1 LIEKEEKMKTTGDK
15 MCVGLFCLFVSL
27 CLMGSFA
34 TVIHGADSSYP
45 DRAITVVVPYAAGGV
60 TDLAA
65 RAISEAL
72 EKALKQPVV
81 VVNKPGGRATVGGYA
96 VVTAKPDG
104 YTLGFLPIA
113 SCLPEVFSYF
123 FQAPYSSGDLKPIS
137 GVASAAMTFAV
148 KADAPWNS
156 FKEVVEFARKNPGV
170 KVGMPGR
177 QTGPYMVMV
186 QVNKKEKVN
195 FVDVPFA
202 GGDAETTPALLGGH
216 VTVGAIDYSAIKSLV
231 DAKKLKPLAV
241 CTDKRVDFAPN
252 VPTVVELG
260 YELPYVSILGFFGP
274 KEMPDEFVK
283 KIDEAVSKAS
293 REQSFRTRLRDTIC
307 IQPTYED
314 AATYRKS
321 LVRYKASMS
330 SFFKEEGL
338 VKK

>member
-1 LIEKEEKMKTTGDK
+1 MKTASIR
-15 MCVGLFCLFVSL
+15 MLGLCCLFIVFSMIGSL
-27 CLMGSFA
+27 CPALHAASA
-34 TVIHGADSSYP
+34 YP

-81 VVNKPGGRATVGGYA
+81 VVNKIGGRATVGGYA

-113 SCLPEVFSYF
+113 TCLPEVFSYF
-123 FQAPYSSGDLKPIS
+123 FEAPYSSQDLKPIS
-137 GVASAAMTFAV
+137 GVASAALTFAV
-148 KADAPWNS
+148 KAEAPWNS
-156 FKEVVEFARKNPGV
+156 FKDVVEFARKNPGV
-170 KVGMPGR
+170 KVGIPGK

-186 QVNKKEKVN
+186 QVNKKEKAAL
-195 FVDVPFA
+195 VDVPFA

-216 VTVGAIDYSAIKSLV
+216 VSAAAIDYSAIKSLV

-241 CTDKRVDFAPN
+241 CANKRLDFAPN
-252 VPTVVELG
+252 VPTVIELG
-260 YELPYVSILGFFGP
+260 YELPYVSILGLFGP

-283 KIDEAVSKAS
+283 KIDEAVGKAS
-293 REQSFRTRLRDTIC
+293 QEQSFLTKLRDSIC
-307 IQPTYED
+307 IQPTYEGTS
-314 AATYRKS
+314 TYRKS
-321 LVRYKASMS
+321 LARYKASMS
-330 SFFKEEGL
+330 SFFKEEGM

>member
-1 LIEKEEKMKTTGDK
+1 MKTASYR
-15 MCVGLFCLFVSL
+15 MFVGWCCLFIAFFMIGSL
-27 CLMGSFA
+27 CPVLYAASA
-34 TVIHGADSSYP
+34 YP
-45 DRAITVVVPYAAGGV
+45 DKAITVVVPYGAGGV

-81 VVNKPGGRATVGGYA
+81 VVNKIGGRATVGGYA

-113 SCLPEVFSYF
+113 TCLPEVFSYF
-123 FQAPYSSGDLKPIS
+123 FEAPYSSGDLKPIS
-137 GVASAAMTFAV
+137 GVASAGLTFAV
-148 KADAPWNS
+148 KAEAPWNS

-170 KVGMPGR
+170 KVGIPGK

-186 QVNKKEKVN
+186 QVNKKEKVTL
-195 FVDVPFA
+195 VDVPFA

-216 VTVGAIDYSAIKSLV
+216 VSVAAIDYSAIKSLV
-231 DAKKLKPLAV
+231 DAKKLRPLAV
-241 CTDKRVDFAPN
+241 CANKRLDFAPN
-252 VPTVVELG
+252 VPTVIELG
-260 YELPYVSILGFFGP
+260 YELPYVSILGLFGP

-283 KIDEAVSKAS
+283 KIDEAVGKAS
-293 REQSFRTRLRDTIC
+293 QEQSFVTKLRDSIC

-314 AATYRKS
+314 TSTYRKS
-321 LVRYKASMS
+321 LARYKASMS
-330 SFFKEEGL
+330 SFFKEEGM

>member
-1 LIEKEEKMKTTGDK
+1 MKTGRKTTGWR
-15 MCVGLFCLFVSL
+15 MFVGVFCLFVSITLITSL
-27 CLMGSFA
+27 CTDLHAASA
-34 TVIHGADSSYP
+34 YP
-45 DRAITVVVPYAAGGV
+45 ERAITVIVPYAAGGV

-65 RAISEAL
+65 RAISEAI
-72 EKALKQPVV
+72 EKILKQPVV

-123 FQAPYSSGDLKPIS
+123 FDAPYTSADFKPIS
-137 GVASAAMTFAV
+137 GVASAAMSFAV

-156 FKEVVEFARKNPGV
+156 FKELVEYAKKNPGL
-170 KVGMPGR
+170 KVGTPGR

-186 QVNKKEKVN
+186 QVNKKDKVN
-195 FVDVPFA
+195 LVDVPFG

-216 VTVGAIDYSAIKSLV
+216 IPVGAIDYSAIKSLV
-231 DAKKLKPLAV
+231 DAKKLKVLAV
-241 CTDKRVDFAPN
+241 CTNKRVDFAPN

-260 YELPYVSILGFFGP
+260 YELPYVSILGLFGP
-274 KEMPDEFVK
+274 KETPDEIVK
-283 KIDEAVSKAS
+283 KIDDAVSMAS
-293 REQSFRTRLRDTIC
+293 QDQAFKTRLRDSIC

-314 AATYRKS
+314 IATYRKS

-330 SFFKEEGL
+330 AFFKEEGL

>member
-1 LIEKEEKMKTTGDK
+1 MKTTGDK
-15 MCVGLFCLFVSL
+15 MCFGLFCLFLGL

-34 TVIHGADSSYP
+34 TVIHAAGSTYP

-137 GVASAAMTFAV
+137 GVASTAMTFAV

-156 FKEVVEFARKNPGV
+156 FKDVVEYARKNPGV